1 MKIKKDRE
9 NKEKKKTKFVGG
21 TPKISM
27 SHVLPR
33 NEEDIKT
40 ILTISR
46 KVIFTYCAWFHVPPK
61 CGN

>member
-9 NKEKKKTKFVGG
+9 NKEKKTKFVGG
-21 TPKISM
+21 TPKIGM
-27 SHVLPR
+27 SHVLSR
-33 NEEDIKT
+33 KKKDIKT

-46 KVIFTYCAWFHVPPK
+46 KVTFTRCAWFNVSPK